1 MNAHFDFWFDQ
12 VFKNSLIDFKYCEG
26 FGIGAYAKI
35 RGPLYSLTDS
45 LFGFVE
51 YVTVG
56 VFNLLKDTMKH
67 WSMFQYRDDDLVWHY
82 CIIYGTVALL
92 NHDDFATAV
101 FQMLNSEFEAKETT
115 LRVNYYY
122 DPMDLHLGK
131 NIISIDYDTLIMKV
145 DRWELYLNQAIPE
158 EEFVMNDTLYDP
170 RIYDSLLGIKSFL
183 IF

>member
-1 MNAHFDFWFDQ
+1 MTCLMNSDLFNRFKEGLLVKPWYCEDDTYPDFVKASFKWGVQHEFNHDHMNAHFDFWFDQ

-67 WSMFQYRDDDLVWHY
+67 WSMFQDLPLWPFRS
-82 CIIYGTVALL
+82 II
-92 NHDDFATAV
+92 
-101 FQMLNSEFEAKETT
+101 
-115 LRVNYYY
+115 
-122 DPMDLHLGK
+122 
-131 NIISIDYDTLIMKV
+131 I
-145 DRWELYLNQAIPE
+145 
-158 EEFVMNDTLYDP
+158 
-170 RIYDSLLGIKSFL
+170 
-183 IF
+183 